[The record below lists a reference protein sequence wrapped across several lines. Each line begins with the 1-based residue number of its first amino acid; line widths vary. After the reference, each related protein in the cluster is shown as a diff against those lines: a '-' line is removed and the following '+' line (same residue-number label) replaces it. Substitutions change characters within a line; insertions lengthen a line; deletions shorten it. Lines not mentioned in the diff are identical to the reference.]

1 MRDMRSENML
11 SNTLREP
18 FKEFYHIFSK
28 RRRIEQ
34 YKKNGRKIIGTICN
48 NVPEEIIHSLGAVP
62 VRLIGDYENTP
73 LANSKAPSWICS
85 YARGVLEGGLSG
97 DFNFVDG
104 IVGATTDDTK
114 LHLFSAYRFYVM
126 PAFSYMVQFPYVNDE
141 LSFEFFTKE
150 LQRFAEKL
158 SSFLSTNFSE
168 ERLLNS
174 IKVYNEFR
182 ELCGELEEL
191 RRADTPKITASE
203 WMSLML
209 ASTAMLKEE
218 FNSMV
223 SARLDELKELDGM
236 KDYRL
241 RIHLSGTDF
250 YHLGLLNLL
259 EESGA
264 AVVSDD
270 LCTSAGYY
278 SGLVD
283 GNGVESLAKR
293 YMGCTACVMTAHP
306 GKLSVEER
314 LSFIWRKI
322 DESGAEAIVILKDRG
337 CEVCGHQCP
346 WIVMESELPVL
357 VLDLDF
363 PISMEQYRTRIE
375 AFVEA
380 HGGG

>member
-1 MRDMRSENML
+1 MSG
-11 SNTLREP
+11 NTLREP
-18 FKEFYHIFSK
+18 FREFYSIFREKEKLKGYRKS
-28 RRRIEQ
+28 
-34 YKKNGRKIIGTICN
+34 GRKVIGTICN
-48 NVPEEIIHSLGAVP
+48 NVPEEIIHASGAVP

-73 LANSKAPSWICS
+73 LANSRAPSWICS

-97 DFNFVDG
+97 DFDFVDG

-114 LHLFSAYRFYVM
+114 LHLFSAYRFYVK
-126 PAFSYMVQFPYVNDE
+126 PAFTYMVQFPYVNDE
-141 LSFEFFTKE
+141 LSLEFFVKE
-150 LQRFAEKL
+150 LRRFADRL
-158 SSFLSTNFSE
+158 SSFLSTDFSE
-168 ERLLNS
+168 EKLRRS
-174 IKVYNEFR
+174 IGVYNEFR
-182 ELCGELEEL
+182 ELCVELEGL
-191 RRADTPKITASE
+191 RSDDSPKIAASE

-209 ASTAMLKEE
+209 ASTSMLKED
-218 FNSMV
+218 FNGMV
-223 SARLDELKELDGM
+223 SAKMEELKEMDGM

-259 EESGA
+259 EECGA

-278 SGLVD
+278 RGFVEGD
-283 GNGVESLAKR
+283 GIESLARR
-293 YMGCTACVMTAHP
+293 YMGCTACVMASHP
-306 GKLSVEER
+306 GRLSVEER
-314 LSFIWRKI
+314 LNFIWQRV
-322 DESGAEAIVILKDRG
+322 DDSRAEAIVVLKDRG

-363 PISMEQYRTRIE
+363 PLSAEQYRTRIE
-375 AFVEA
+375 AFIEA

>member
-1 MRDMRSENML
+1 M
-11 SNTLREP
+11 LREP
-18 FKEFYHIFSK
+18 FREFYNIFSRK
-28 RRRIEQ
+28 ERLREYR
-34 YKKNGRKIIGTICN
+34 KNGRKIIGTICN
-48 NVPEEIIHSLGAVP
+48 NVPEEIIHSLGGVP
-62 VRLIGDYENTP
+62 VRLIGEYENTP
-73 LANSKAPSWICS
+73 LANSKAPSWMCS

-97 DFNFVDG
+97 DFDFVDG

-114 LHLFSAYRFYVM
+114 LHLFSAYRFYVK
-126 PAFSYMVQFPYVNDE
+126 PSFSYMVQFPYVNDE

-150 LQRFAEKL
+150 LRRFAEKL
-158 SSFLSTNFSE
+158 SSFLSTNFID
-168 ERLLNS
+168 ERLEKS
-174 IKVYNEFR
+174 IDVYNEFR
-182 ELCGELEEL
+182 ELCEKLEEL
-191 RRADTPKITASE
+191 RRDDAPKITASE

-209 ASTAMLKEE
+209 ASNAMLKED

-223 SARLDELKELDGM
+223 SARLDELKEMDGM

-259 EESGA
+259 GECGA
-264 AVVSDD
+264 VVVSDD

-278 SGLVD
+278 SGFVEGTD
-283 GNGVESLAKR
+283 IESLAKR

-314 LSFIWRKI
+314 LNFIWQRI

-363 PISMEQYRTRIE
+363 PLSVEQYRTRIE
-375 AFVEA
+375 AFIEA